1 MDHSRFTTPVTS
13 FKKPTRPTHDETD
26 SFLARSLP
34 GSLCACTDEIGQS
47 HRPEDRRFGFARTY
61 HGDSEEARKFPDS
74 RSFFRTGQSHPRHRR
89 GAALDF
95 RSVQKL

>member
-26 SFLARSLP
+26 SLLACSLS

-47 HRPEDRRFGFARTY
+47 HRPEDRRFGFAGTY
-61 HGDSEEARKFPDS
+61 HGDSEKAGRFSDP
-74 RSFFRTGQSHPRHRR
+74 RSLLGTGQRHPRYRR
-89 GAALDF
+89 GPALDF